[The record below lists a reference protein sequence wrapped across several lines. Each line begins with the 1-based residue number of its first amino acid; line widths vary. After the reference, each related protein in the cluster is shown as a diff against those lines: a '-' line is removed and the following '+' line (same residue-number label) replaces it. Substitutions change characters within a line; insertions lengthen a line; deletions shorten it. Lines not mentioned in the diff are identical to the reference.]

1 MNDLGRLRRTHH
13 HFRQAQ
19 RSLTFWSRWDGC
31 TPQSSGG
38 AHSMPA
44 QGCWVILVNF
54 HGGRTCFT
62 PNLHFL
68 QVICLL
74 LRVLTLQTQ
83 SWPRAPV
90 ATCCLRTSALLGPPS
105 LATGGG
111 LGNRS
116 PAKTDDPACRK
127 VLRHPGVAYP
137 PTLRESTP
145 SGQGCRKLLG
155 GYHQAG
161 IRSPGD
167 PSGRTLPPY
176 PCKGGR
182 LHRLPFC
189 GTSCGCRTRH
199 RSPGPTH
206 GI

>member
-1 MNDLGRLRRTHH
+1 
-13 HFRQAQ
+13 
-19 RSLTFWSRWDGC
+19 
-31 TPQSSGG
+31 
-38 AHSMPA
+38 MPA

-111 LGNRS
+111 LGNTVAGEVR
-116 PAKTDDPACRK
+116 AGWCRT

-137 PTLRESTP
+137 PTLKESTP
-145 SGQGCRKLLG
+145 SGQGCRKLLDTIKP
-155 GYHQAG
+155 GYKVLVTFRDAE
-161 IRSPGD
+161 RSTEVLVRPMGSNPG
-167 PSGRTLPPY
+167 
-176 PCKGGR
+176 
-182 LHRLPFC
+182 H
-189 GTSCGCRTRH
+189 
-199 RSPGPTH
+199 
-206 GI
+206 